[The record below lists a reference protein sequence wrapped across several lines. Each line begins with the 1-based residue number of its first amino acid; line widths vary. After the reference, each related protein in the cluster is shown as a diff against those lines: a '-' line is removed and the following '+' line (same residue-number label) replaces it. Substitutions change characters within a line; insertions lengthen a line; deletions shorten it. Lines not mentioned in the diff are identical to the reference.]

1 MKKILFVGVFA
12 LATSGMFAQSS
23 DFKKDV
29 FEYLEI
35 TGGTSSQLKMMEA
48 QFSQFIKEE
57 DMKDLLNEIEKE
69 LPALNDQIA
78 DLYMKSYTHEEI
90 KEILKFYKSPIGK
103 KLSSKTVEIQP
114 EMLEISQKWGISLQP
129 ILMKYLN

>member
-57 DMKDLLNEIEKE
+57 DMKDLLKEIEKE

>member
-29 FEYLEI
+29 LEYLEI

-57 DMKDLLNEIEKE
+57 DMKDLLKEIEKE